1 MKCTVHIYLLN
12 ALYSQRLADDLY
24 EGKESA
30 DNRKHQWEDELHI
43 TSDVEKI
50 NVLRDVSFPLQGQ
63 MPDGTD
69 FSHDLT
75 KMMLF
80 EIESSDA
87 PKAYIGASESIVNR
101 QIIEEAEGAITI
113 KLYLNDDE
121 PYANPY
127 PGLFVASKE
136 FPKALIF

>member
-12 ALYSQRLADDLY
+12 ALYSQNIADEQH
-24 EGKESA
+24 EGKEST
-30 DNRKHQWEDELHI
+30 DNRKHQWEDELLI
-43 TSDVEKI
+43 TSDVLTI
-50 NVLRDVSFPLQGQ
+50 NVLNDVSFPLQGQ
-63 MPDGTD
+63 LPNGAD
-69 FSHDLT
+69 FSHDLS

-101 QIIEEAEGAITI
+101 HIIEENEKGFVI